1 VRRERKDPGTQLAG
15 ASAWTP
21 AQKSKKGTRNM
32 KLASVMLLGLGAL
45 VLAGC
50 GSSTPQE
57 DVIIYEATNPAT
69 VVVEENGDQ
78 YVYLTEGPAYFAED
92 SVHVNEGTIVFYV
105 TNDADRDVTL
115 VVAPMGVRDEQRALF
130 RVNVPKHRTATHKVQ
145 MKPGL
150 YEYCCP
156 VNHTE
161 WYPLEVHAR

>member
-1 VRRERKDPGTQLAG
+1 
-15 ASAWTP
+15 
-21 AQKSKKGTRNM
+21 M
-32 KLASVMLLGLGAL
+32 KLALVMLLGLGAL

-50 GSSTPQE
+50 GSSAPLDQP
-57 DVIIYEATNPAT
+57 ILYKGTNPAK

-92 SVHVNEGTIVFYV
+92 SVHLNEGRVVFYI
-105 TNDADRDVTL
+105 TNEADKDVTL
-115 VVAPMGVRDEQRALF
+115 VVAPLGARSEQQALF
-130 RVNVPKHRTATHKVQ
+130 RVNVPRHRTAIHRVD

-161 WYPLEVHAR
+161 WYPIEVHAR